1 MSYIELNRKFSQ
13 LSSNSNSQVTNSDYS
28 LSMDSAGLLT
38 WEDLLV
44 KYNRCVVLAEAGAG
58 KTEEFKQQAKKLE
71 NDDKFSFFIR
81 IEDIDNDF
89 IESFEVGDRD
99 CFEEWLTSPEKK
111 AWFFL
116 DSVDEA
122 RLEDPRAFQK
132 AINKFARK
140 IQSASHRCHI
150 YISSRPYSWRYQ
162 EDEDLLNSIISNSFK
177 GDNKKALNDNKENSI
192 KVVVLSPL
200 GYEEI
205 ESFCNIRQVYNI
217 DKLMDEIKKFD
228 LLGLAERPFDLE
240 NIIKK
245 WNDIGKLGSRLD
257 IIKYNIDQRLSDSH
271 TDDRKSVRITFEK
284 LLAGAERLAAAVIL
298 TGKASISVSPF
309 SHNNDNLNGPQILPD
324 WDSEEIGRL
333 LESGIFND
341 IIYGAVRFRHRDI
354 RESLAAQWFAK
365 QLNGDNR
372 LAVEGLFFKEQFGE
386 KIITPSLRPI
396 LPWLIIL
403 DEKICKKVIKFQPE
417 IAFESGD
424 PSQLSSSVRKQFF
437 SEYINRIAHNLD
449 DRFIRDNDSI
459 SKIVSSDFEEE
470 VLFLIQKYFNNE
482 DVIFS
487 LGKIVW
493 QGKFSKCIPL
503 LKPIALDQAR
513 DMYSRRI
520 AIRAIMSCTNRIEKI
535 ELWKKLN
542 ENEEILNRQL
552 IAELVEG
559 IKPDKEIVDLLIFSL
574 KKSSDYKKYEFTG
587 LNEELE
593 KFINNCDQKLVYQL
607 LVGIDELLRTNGF
620 YERKES
626 QISKKYLWLLKTVYK
641 IIEKLVECC
650 SQLALEKQVLEL
662 LINVRWLEYNDDY
675 LDRNEQNRLRSLI
688 HDWSELNDNL
698 YWYSIELL
706 RQYEQK
712 KITDDWKIS
721 CFDHF
726 WEFNI
731 KDFERL
737 LAFIDNK
744 VLMDDKLVALN
755 RVFVVYHQ
763 NDKPEWMLEKIKILC
778 SIYPALSIH
787 FENLINPIISDSQK
801 KHEEKMQKTRLKQ
814 EKEKLKNTK
823 ARLNWIKSLKNDPE
837 RLSNSSYFLKGEL
850 TNDCYWLMNEF
861 IYGKD
866 SANREDYSN
875 WKILINEFG
884 TQVAFAYRE
893 AAIKFWRIYKPKLHS
908 EEHLPINSTPYTVIF
923 GLAGLQIESNENEN
937 FPLNLNIYEIKHA
950 LRYFS
955 WQLNDFPSWLEKF
968 YKFFPDLVSESV
980 MKEVVWELE
989 TSDPAVEHNYS
1000 HILQKIFHHAPWLY
1014 IDIAPKIFNW
1024 LISNNKLLHKQT
1036 NSYLLKIILKSDL
1049 LKEDL
1054 SRLSKQRIKLSDS
1067 VGDKAWWFAL
1077 FVDSEPENGIINLE
1091 KWLKQLPFKDATYA
1105 AQEFICNLT
1114 GRKGSVKGKT
1124 KIDQLK
1130 EVQHLKRLYS
1140 LMHEYIKPDEDI
1152 LRPSLIVYSPGLRD
1166 DAQDARDL
1174 LFSCLKDI
1182 PCAETYYA
1190 IKDLSKETKD
1200 HNRRN
1205 WLLKTASNIALS
1217 CGDLEPWESEQLLQF
1232 EVFGNIK
1239 PKTHKELF
1247 SLALLRVFELKDWL
1261 ENGDDS
1267 PWRTWQRVEEET
1279 EMRNL
1284 IASELRKIA
1293 QNKYSISQENE
1304 LANSQR
1310 TDIRLENPRIN
1321 SPVPIELKILDKNW
1335 TGPELCERLRNQ
1347 LVGDYLREATSGCG
1361 IFLLVAQN
1369 TNKKWSMNGSR
1380 VGLNELEETL
1390 QNYWY
1395 GIASQW
1401 PTIDSIKVIVIDL
1414 NKRGLVCN
1422 T

>member
-1 MSYIELNRKFSQ
+1 MF
-13 LSSNSNSQVTNSDYS
+13 
-28 LSMDSAGLLT
+28 
-38 WEDLLV
+38 
-44 KYNRCVVLAEAGAG
+44 
-58 KTEEFKQQAKKLE
+58 
-71 NDDKFSFFIR
+71 
-81 IEDIDNDF
+81 
-89 IESFEVGDRD
+89 
-99 CFEEWLTSPEKK
+99 
-111 AWFFL
+111 
-116 DSVDEA
+116 
-122 RLEDPRAFQK
+122 
-132 AINKFARK
+132 
-140 IQSASHRCHI
+140 
-150 YISSRPYSWRYQ
+150 
-162 EDEDLLNSIISNSFK
+162 
-177 GDNKKALNDNKENSI
+177 
-192 KVVVLSPL
+192 PL

-205 ESFCNIRQVYNI
+205 ERFCNIRQVKNI
-217 DKLMDEIKKFD
+217 HKLIEEIKKFD
-228 LLGLAERPFDLE
+228 LLVLAERPFDLE

-257 IIKYNIDQRLSDSH
+257 IIKYNINQRLNDSH

-284 LLAGAERLAAAVIL
+284 LLAGAERLAATVIL
-298 TGKASISVSPF
+298 TGKANISVSPF
-309 SHNNDNLNGPQILPD
+309 SHNNDNLNGQQILPD
-324 WDSEEIGRL
+324 WNSEEISRL

-354 RESLAAQWFAK
+354 REFLAAQWFSK

-372 LAVEGLFFKEQFGE
+372 LAVEALFFKEQFGE

-403 DEKICKKVIKFQPE
+403 DEKICQKVIKFQPE
-417 IAFESGD
+417 LAFESGD
-424 PSQLSSSVRKQFF
+424 PSQLSLSVRKQFF
-437 SEYINRIAHNLD
+437 SEYINRISYNLD
-449 DRFIRDNDSI
+449 DRSMRNNGLI

-470 VLFLIQKYFNNE
+470 VLFLIEKYFNNK
-482 DVIFS
+482 DVIFF
-487 LGKIVW
+487 LAEIVW
-493 QGKFSKCIPL
+493 HGKFSKCIPL
-503 LKPIALDQAR
+503 LKPIALDQSR

-520 AIRAIMSCTNRIEKI
+520 SIRAIMSCANTIEKI
-535 ELWKKLN
+535 ELWTELN
-542 ENEEILNRQL
+542 KNEEILNRQL

-559 IKPDKEIVDLLIFSL
+559 IEPDKEMVDLLILSL
-574 KKSSDYKKYEFTG
+574 KMSSDYKKYDFTG
-587 LNEELE
+587 LNEKLENFVKKCDEQLNSKLLAGIIEL
-593 KFINNCDQKLVYQL
+593 INT
-607 LVGIDELLRTNGF
+607 EPF
-620 YERKES
+620 YERKEC
-626 QISKKYLWLLKTVYK
+626 QISKKYFWLLKTAYR
-641 IIEKLVECC
+641 IIENLVESR
-650 SQLALEKQVLEL
+650 SQLALENSTLEL
-662 LINVRWLEYNDDY
+662 LINSGALEYHSEYSYRD
-675 LDRNEQNRLRSLI
+675 EQNKLKSLVP
-688 HDWSELNDNL
+688 DWSELNDKL
-698 YWYSIELL
+698 YWHSIALV

-712 KITDDWKIS
+712 KIIDDWRVA

-726 WEFNI
+726 WKFNI
-731 KDFERL
+731 NDFERL
-737 LAFIDNK
+737 LGFIDIK
-744 VLMDDKLVALN
+744 ELMDDKLIALN
-755 RVFVVYHQ
+755 RAFMIYHQ
-763 NDKPEWMLEKIKILC
+763 NDKPEWMLEKFKIIC

-787 FENLINPIISDSQK
+787 LENLINPIISDNQK
-801 KHEEKMQKTRLKQ
+801 KHEEKMKKTRLKQ

-823 ARLNWIKSLKNDPE
+823 ARLNWIKSLKNNPE

-850 TNDCYWLMNEF
+850 TNDCYWLMNEC

-866 SANREDYSN
+866 SVNREDYSN
-875 WKILINEFG
+875 WEILINEFG
-884 TQVAFAYRE
+884 FQVASAYRD
-893 AAIKFWRIYKPKLHS
+893 AAIKFWRIFKPKLHS
-908 EEHLPINSTPYTVIF
+908 EERLPINSTPYTVIF
-923 GLAGLQIESNENEN
+923 GLAGLQIESNENES
-937 FPLNLNIYEIKHA
+937 FPLNLNLYEIKHA
-950 LRYFS
+950 LRYLS

-968 YKFFPDLVSESV
+968 YKLFPDLVSESV

-989 TSDPAVEHNYS
+989 TSDPALEHNHS

-1014 IDIAPKIFNW
+1014 VDIAPKIFNW
-1024 LISNNKLLHKQT
+1024 LISKDKLLHKQT
-1036 NSYLLKIILKSDL
+1036 NSYLLKIILKSDI

-1054 SRLSKQRIKLSDS
+1054 SRLSKQRIELSDS

-1124 KIDQLK
+1124 KIDQLE
-1130 EVQHLKRLYS
+1130 EVHYLKRLYS

-1182 PCAETYYA
+1182 PCSETYYA
-1190 IKDLSKETKD
+1190 IKDLSKETTD

-1232 EVFGNIK
+1232 ESSGNIK

-1247 SLALLRVFELKDWL
+1247 NLALLRVFELKDWL

-1293 QNKYSISQENE
+1293 QNKYSTSQENE

-1321 SPVPIELKILDKNW
+1321 SPVPIELKILDRNW
-1335 TGPELCERLRNQ
+1335 TGPDLCERLRNQ

-1369 TNKKWSMNGSR
+1369 TSKKWFINGSR

-1401 PTIDSIKVIVIDL
+1401 PIIDSIKVVVIDL
-1414 NKRGLVCN
+1414 NKRGLVSN

>member
-354 RESLAAQWFAK
+354 REFLAAQWFAK

-396 LPWLIIL
+396 LSWLIIL

-449 DRFIRDNDSI
+449 DRSMRDNDSI
-459 SKIVSSDFEEE
+459 SKIVNFDFEEE
-470 VLFLIQKYFNNE
+470 VLSFINKYFKNE
-482 DVIFS
+482 GVIIF

-493 QGKFSKCIPL
+493 QAKLKNCISL
-503 LKPIALDQAR
+503 LKPIALDQSR
-513 DMYSRRI
+513 DIYSRRI
-520 AIRAIMSCTNRIEKI
+520 SIRAIMAYASRIEKT
-535 ELWKKLN
+535 ELWTKLN
-542 ENEEILNRQL
+542 EGEETLNRQL

-559 IKPDKEIVDLLIFSL
+559 IESDKEMVDLLILSL
-574 KKSSDYKKYEFTG
+574 KKSSDYKKYDFTG
-587 LNEELE
+587 LNEKLE
-593 KFINNCDQKLVYQL
+593 KFVKNCDEELNSKLL
-607 LVGIDELLRTNGF
+607 AGIVELMNTEPF
-620 YERKES
+620 YERKEC
-626 QISKKYLWLLKTVYK
+626 QISKKYAWLLKTAYR
-641 IIEKLVECC
+641 IIENLVESR
-650 SQLALEKQVLEL
+650 SQLALEISTLEL
-662 LINVRWLEYNDDY
+662 LINSTALEYHSEY
-675 LDRNEQNRLRSLI
+675 SDRDEQNKLKSLVPE
-688 HDWSELNDNL
+688 WYEFNDKL
-698 YWYSIELL
+698 YWHSIALV

-712 KITDDWKIS
+712 KVTDDWRVA

-726 WEFNI
+726 WKFNI

-737 LAFIDNK
+737 LGFIDIK
-744 VLMDDKLVALN
+744 ELMDDKLIALN
-755 RVFVVYHQ
+755 RAFMIYHQ
-763 NDKPEWMLEKIKILC
+763 NDKPEWMLEKFKTIC

-787 FENLINPIISDSQK
+787 LETLINPIISDSQK
-801 KHEEKMQKTRLKQ
+801 KHEEKMQRRRLKQ
-814 EKEKLKNTK
+814 EEEKLKNTK
-823 ARLNWIKSLKNDPE
+823 ARLNWIKSLKDNPE
-837 RLSNSSYFLKGEL
+837 RLSNSSYLLKGEL
-850 TNDCYWLMNEF
+850 TNDCYWLMNECIF
-861 IYGKD
+861 GKD
-866 SANREDYSN
+866 SADREDYTN
-875 WKILINEFG
+875 WETLISEFG
-884 TQVAFAYRE
+884 FQVASAYRE
-893 AAIKFWRIYKPKLHS
+893 AAMKFWRIYTPKLHS
-908 EEHLPINSTPYTVIF
+908 EEPLAINSTPYAVIF
-923 GLAGLQIESNENEN
+923 GLTGLQIESKEDKN
-937 FPLNLNIYEIKHA
+937 FPSNLNKCEISHA
-950 LRYFS
+950 LRYLS
-955 WQLNDFPSWLEKF
+955 WELNGFPSWLEKF